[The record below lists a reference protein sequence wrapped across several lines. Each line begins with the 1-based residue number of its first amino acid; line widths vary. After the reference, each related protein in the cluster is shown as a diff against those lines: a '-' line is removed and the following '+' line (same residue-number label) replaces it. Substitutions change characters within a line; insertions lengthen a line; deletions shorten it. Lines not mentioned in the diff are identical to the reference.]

1 MEIITEDINELSTM
15 LNEYLE
21 DYLGDKSLVKIN
33 LIRYGFNSRNLSFYV
48 FFHYDE
54 NKLNSQNRNNHSIYY
69 GTCEKEDFHIY
80 FFGSDFEL
88 KDNDKKVNPILAVSL
103 NSNNLKRSCI
113 VFGRDTKDNIY
124 LLMRIKFDVLSVHQK
139 AVLKAYNDI
148 KEIEGMNY
156 INFGCFDNKIEILK
170 NIRNF
175 IQKIDVVKSEND
187 FIDMKSIIIPH
198 EYKEMIG
205 LSDDYDEKNDNIF
218 DIEKNNYCMC
228 CGHEILPNVNLNS
241 YFGQNPNKCCECY
254 SKILISY
261 FQSKVG
267 GDIEDKSLF
276 LSLVEDKEIIE
287 FYINFLESKGFIDKT
302 GKIIFEQD
310 LSEYK
315 PFYSDIPNDLLIE
328 ENLFETNEFM
338 IKIHDKIN
346 LIEELTIHHGVFNK
360 KFNELLSDYK
370 LFPTDGH
377 IIKNKLIDEIK
388 KGNLNIDIDR
398 RIREYV
404 IDFTHDKNF
413 IDIFELSNKLNK
425 LTLKSQNELNDSFK
439 NKLNEHYLNEEDGWE
454 IRNQLI
460 AEIDDLSISNVE
472 TLENRF
478 NSLLHE
484 KDKKHIL
491 QKINDSENELNKEFL
506 IINQDC
512 YLNTI
517 VKNTDLNS
525 LIQLINRFKKFIC
538 LDSMIF
544 TKISPNL
551 SKCEII
557 FKIKNG
563 NVEIITDILS
573 NNEFQNLNG
582 DNNER

>member
-1 MEIITEDINELSTM
+1 MEIITEDINELSIM
-15 LNEYLE
+15 FNEYLE
-21 DYLGDKSLVKIN
+21 NYLGDKSLVNMN

-48 FFHYDE
+48 HVHYDK

-69 GTCEKEDFHIY
+69 GILEKEDFYVY

-88 KDNDKKVNPILAVSL
+88 KDNDEKVNPPIAVSL
-103 NSNNLKRSCI
+103 NGNDLKRSCI
-113 VFGRDTKDNIY
+113 VFGRDTEDDVY
-124 LLMRIKFDVLSVHQK
+124 LLMRIKFDALSMHQQ

-148 KEIEGMNY
+148 REIEGMTY

-175 IQKIDVVKSEND
+175 IQKIDVLKSEHNC
-187 FIDMKSIIIPH
+187 IDMKSIIIPQ
-198 EYKEMIG
+198 EYIEMVG
-205 LSDDYDEKNDNIF
+205 LPDDYDENNNSF
-218 DIEKNNYCMC
+218 DIEKNSYCMC
-228 CGHEILPNVNLNS
+228 CGHEIIPNINLNS
-241 YFGQNPNKCCECY
+241 YFGQNPNKCCECF

-276 LSLVEDKEIIE
+276 LSLVEDKEIIK
-287 FYINFLESKGFIDKT
+287 FYINFLDSKGFIDKS
-302 GKIIFEQD
+302 GKVIFEQD
-310 LSEYK
+310 LSGYK
-315 PFYSDIPNDLLIE
+315 LFYSDIPNDLLIE

-338 IKIHDKIN
+338 MKIYDKIN
-346 LIEELTIHHGVFNK
+346 LIKELTIHHGVFNK
-360 KFNELLSDYK
+360 DFKELLSDYK

-388 KGNLNIDIDR
+388 KGSLNIDIDG

-404 IDFTHDKNF
+404 IDFAHDKNYT
-413 IDIFELSNKLNK
+413 DIFELSNKLNK

-439 NKLNEHYLNEEDGWE
+439 NNLIEHYLNEEDGWE
-454 IRNQLI
+454 IRNRLI
-460 AEIDDLSISNVE
+460 AEIDNLSISNVE
-472 TLENRF
+472 ILENRF

-484 KDKKHIL
+484 KDKKSIL
-491 QKINDSENELNKEFL
+491 QKTNDNEMELNKEFL

-525 LIQLINRFKKFIC
+525 LLQLINSFKKFIC
-538 LDSMIF
+538 LDSIIL

-551 SKCEII
+551 SKCEIS
-557 FKIKNG
+557 FKIEN